1 MLVYTTSKSDCI
13 NQYRYI
19 SLFLYPHLKFD
30 FNVWHEWDPPMSTKQ
45 NNYQWHGEDIAE
57 NGTENQTKTNT
68 SYTFLSFYHHLQC
81 ASRVS
86 LSFPVSTFSFT
97 FQVPP
102 SNFYFHWYWFCSW
115 FTVFAYTIRSALSLS
130 LNLDLFIS
138 TFLILRWFDSFHLS
152 LL

>member
-1 MLVYTTSKSDCI
+1 MINLYITKCYSI

-97 FQVPP
+97 SSTSFKLLLPLVLILFLIH
-102 SNFYFHWYWFCSW
+102 SFCLY
-115 FTVFAYTIRSALSLS
+115 YTLCFVCIFKL
-130 LNLDLFIS
+130 
-138 TFLILRWFDSFHLS
+138 TFLILRWFVSFYLS
-152 LL
+152 VFYALKN